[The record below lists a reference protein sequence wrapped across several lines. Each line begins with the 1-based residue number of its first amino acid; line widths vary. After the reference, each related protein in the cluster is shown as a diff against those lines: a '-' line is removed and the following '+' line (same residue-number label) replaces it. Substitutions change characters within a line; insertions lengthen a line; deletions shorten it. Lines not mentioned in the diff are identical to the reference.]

1 MSKKEK
7 FEIILTGGTIDSK
20 WSGIADT
27 AVVNSHSVIPNYFQ
41 KLIIYPKIKFNEIC
55 MKDSQQLNQRDVAN
69 ILKAVENSEAEKIII
84 THGTYTMPDT
94 AKFIEV
100 NLKRKD
106 QTIIFTGSMIPLNGF
121 YPTDATFNLGFAL
134 SKAQELLPGIYLCM
148 NGETFTPQEVAKNL
162 GEGKFYSI
170 FKKNNKNIA

>member
-1 MSKKEK
+1 
-7 FEIILTGGTIDSK
+7 
-20 WSGIADT
+20 
-27 AVVNSHSVIPNYFQ
+27 
-41 KLIIYPKIKFNEIC
+41 
-55 MKDSQQLNQRDVAN
+55 
-69 ILKAVENSEAEKIII
+69 
-84 THGTYTMPDT
+84 MPDT

-148 NGETFTPQEVAKNL
+148 NGKTFTPQEVAKNL